1 MTGDARQL
9 ERIRQRILKLS
20 ITRFK
25 GIYRDDAWQNV
36 HEFID
41 AIKKI
46 EGVEDLHVWAG
57 VYHNYMTGDDSKSP
71 YRDYKIAVETPVGIL
86 GGYIRCCAAGSVK
99 DPFDAY
105 DMLISL
111 YKIKDMSELDENKK
125 KCLKITLEQA
135 EALNELNNQQETLAL
150 TTPVPTGKET
160 FDSPDDALDSAAE
173 TFSAAENHGVKLDN
187 TTTTTV
193 PYTDKNGDK
202 MNVTVTPNDI
212 NEMKVL
218 KKSQVESVRLS
229 EMRKHGKIFT
239 KQQLEESFQNPGF
252 TNDLKGYLQQA
263 VYHVEMRLND
273 FKAYCEYIP
282 EQLEKLTENFIEL
295 LDKNQIPYGEP
306 KLEMN
311 NYSDECDFE
320 VNIPILMDI
329 ESDDDLY
336 NAVEDECGNL
346 GSGLYAMLYNNK
358 LTISGEI
365 KLPRF
370 TDEDE

>member
-9 ERIRQRILKLS
+9 ERIRQRILRLS

-41 AIKKI
+41 AIKEI

-111 YKIKDMSELDENKK
+111 YRIKDMSELDENKK
-125 KCLKITLEQA
+125 VRLKITLEQA
-135 EALNELNNQQETLAL
+135 DKIRNSVNVDLKNQNISDVQQTAMDISH
-150 TTPVPTGKET
+150 TDSPVPI
-160 FDSPDDALDSAAE
+160 
-173 TFSAAENHGVKLDN
+173 
-187 TTTTTV
+187 
-193 PYTDKNGDK
+193 
-202 MNVTVTPNDI
+202 TVTDSNKLNPELPGVNTNDTTEAERLAGEGYPVNLQI
-212 NEMKVL
+212 TNETKVL
-218 KKSQVESVRLS
+218 KKSQVESIRLS

-239 KQQLEESFQNPGF
+239 KQQLEESFQTPDF
-252 TNDLKGYLQQA
+252 TSNLKEYLRQ
-263 VYHVEMRLND
+263 VVSNFEMKLND
-273 FKAYCEYIP
+273 FNSYCEYIP
-282 EQLEKLTENFIEL
+282 MQLEKTAENFINL
-295 LDKNQIPYGEP
+295 LDENQIQHGEP

-311 NYSDECDFE
+311 NYSNECDFE
-320 VNIPILMDI
+320 MIIPILMDI

-336 NAVEDECGNL
+336 YTIEKECGNI
-346 GSGLYAMLYNNK
+346 GHGLYASLYGNK
-358 LTISGEI
+358 LTVSGEV
-365 KLPRF
+365 KLPKF